1 MRIHGLCKILRKM
14 DILQEVLS
22 FAHKRSLS
30 KYSEIDHEEDFFET
44 GDAPDIHPKTH
55 QKPEIKSPSFSQVKV
70 TDLFHRLGPLS
81 VFSAKNKW
89 YPMRRVHLMRGENGF
104 GFTLRG
110 DSPVLIAGVIPGGCA
125 AEAGL
130 KEGDY
135 IILVNGKDCRWS
147 KHAEV
152 VQLLKSTGEEGVEI
166 GVITLQGSEGPKAA
180 EKKAAAMSSGSG
192 LLKSNKENSRKSLMN
207 SKSASTLLIWNKKS
221 KRSKNSTYSIP
232 FTAVGDNEAMY

>member
-1 MRIHGLCKILRKM
+1 M
-14 DILQEVLS
+14 
-22 FAHKRSLS
+22 
-30 KYSEIDHEEDFFET
+30 
-44 GDAPDIHPKTH
+44 
-55 QKPEIKSPSFSQVKV
+55 
-70 TDLFHRLGPLS
+70 
-81 VFSAKNKW
+81 
-89 YPMRRVHLMRGENGF
+89 
-104 GFTLRG
+104 
-110 DSPVLIAGVIPGGCA
+110 
-125 AEAGL
+125 